1 MSFSGTKRGPR
12 SFVGRTLLVCAALIS
27 GCLATVADA
36 RREQPQSELNYL
48 LERAAEYCDKLSR
61 SVLDFVCR
69 ERIEEWFYPG
79 AGPSSSWRKR
89 RAIFVGRRETRALT
103 YDYQLVRDRAASIR
117 ENRTLLKE
125 NRKDVQIPDSPLK
138 TSFFWHAF
146 VVMGPLGLLSRDRQ
160 ADHDYGLVREEKVG
174 GEPAYVIEAVPK
186 PGVRSDHLVGTIW
199 LRSRDAGILK
209 IEWNPSSIDNYAGVE
224 ATGKRLEMT
233 PHVIMTSEY
242 AFEKNGIRFPS
253 RYTVKETYV
262 RGGRHFQRSQT
273 DVLYDRYKFFTVE
286 TQVKF

>member
-1 MSFSGTKRGPR
+1 MGRGKRLFR
-12 SFVGRTLLVCAALIS
+12 GRRAFACAVLIS
-27 GCLATVADA
+27 VLLPAAADA
-36 RREQPQSELNYL
+36 RRKQPQSDLNDL
-48 LERAAEYCDKLSR
+48 LERSAEYCDKLSR

-69 ERIEEWFYPG
+69 ERIEEWFYSG
-79 AGPSSSWRKR
+79 AGPSPSWRKR
-89 RAIFVGRRETRALT
+89 RAIFVGRRETHART
-103 YDYQLVRDRAASIR
+103 YDYQLVRDRAGSIR

-125 NRKDVQIPDSPLK
+125 NRKDVQIPDAPLE
-138 TSFFWHAF
+138 TSFFWHAY

-160 ADHDYGLVREEKVG
+160 ADHDYRLVREEKVG
-174 GEPAYVIEAVPK
+174 GEPAFVIEAVPK

-224 ATGKRLEMT
+224 ETGKRLEMT

-242 AFEKNGIRFPS
+242 AFEKNGVRFPS
-253 RYTVKETYV
+253 RYTVKENYI

-286 TQVKF
+286 TQVIF